1 MDLKT
6 VQRCLDIL
14 KASPSI
20 DTVDITGGAPEL
32 NPHFRKLVKEARA
45 MGKVVIDRCNLAV
58 LFENGQQD
66 LARFLSEQDVNIV
79 ASLPCYTPD
88 NTDRQRGKRVFD
100 DSITAIKILNDQ
112 GFGRNTNSSATS
124 HRLDLV
130 FNPGGASLPP
140 SQPVLETEYRRRL
153 WDDHEITFDS
163 LFTLTNMPIKRFAD
177 TLFQTGQYT
186 EYMQLLANSFNA
198 STIAGLM
205 CRFTVNV
212 AWDGKIY
219 DCDFNAALDLG
230 SQMPRQQDRTDTA
243 LDIWKLDNVADLRG
257 ALIRTKKHCFGCT
270 AGSGSSCGGALT

>member
-1 MDLKT
+1 MF
-6 VQRCLDIL
+6 C
-14 KASPSI
+14 
-20 DTVDITGGAPEL
+20 
-32 NPHFRKLVKEARA
+32 
-45 MGKVVIDRCNLAV
+45 
-58 LFENGQQD
+58 
-66 LARFLSEQDVNIV
+66 
-79 ASLPCYTPD
+79 
-88 NTDRQRGKRVFD
+88 
-100 DSITAIKILNDQ
+100 SITAIKILNDQ

-243 LDIWKLDNVADLRG
+243 LDIWKLGGYNLPEEQEILTDLANRQRCGPSWSPDSNEEALFRVHCRLRIELRWCTDLRQ
-257 ALIRTKKHCFGCT
+257 
-270 AGSGSSCGGALT
+270 